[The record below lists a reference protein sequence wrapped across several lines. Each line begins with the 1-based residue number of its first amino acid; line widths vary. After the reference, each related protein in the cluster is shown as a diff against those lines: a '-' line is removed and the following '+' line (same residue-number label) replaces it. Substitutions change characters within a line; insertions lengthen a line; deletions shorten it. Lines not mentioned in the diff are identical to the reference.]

1 MERNI
6 VLELSG
12 QATAPLRFSGGY
24 LFVNKEETMRQT
36 MLKKADKA
44 LYRAKSS
51 GRGKLL
57 EYNEQ
62 LDGTEVDENE

>member
-1 MERNI
+1 
-6 VLELSG
+6 
-12 QATAPLRFSGGY
+12 
-24 LFVNKEETMRQT
+24 
-36 MLKKADKA
+36 

>member
-1 MERNI
+1 M
-6 VLELSG
+6 
-12 QATAPLRFSGGY
+12 
-24 LFVNKEETMRQT
+24 FVNKEETMRQT

-44 LYRAKSS
+44 LYRAKNN